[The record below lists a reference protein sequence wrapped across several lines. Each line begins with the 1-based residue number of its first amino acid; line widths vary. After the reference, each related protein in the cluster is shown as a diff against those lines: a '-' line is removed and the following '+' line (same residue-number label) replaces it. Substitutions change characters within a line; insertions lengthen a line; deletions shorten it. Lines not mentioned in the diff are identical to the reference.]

1 MLVLRHLQ
9 HLGLLTNL
17 RIQEAALSAF
27 CMPQYM
33 TNEVTKEKLDV
44 LWDEGGIIEES
55 NDKLNEYLILVSN
68 FYSESEGVNAVD
80 TIRVSIISSIIQQ
93 RYFINIKRQNTI
105 YAWVIFLLV
114 AISTLVNLQAVLQ
127 NMSWIWNSLS

>member
-1 MLVLRHLQ
+1 
-9 HLGLLTNL
+9 
-17 RIQEAALSAF
+17 
-27 CMPQYM
+27 M

-93 RYFINIKRQNTI
+93 RYFINIKRQNTV